1 MSFPVY
7 FDVVEDLSCLNIFGR
22 LITHGPEAFATIPF
36 LTITL
41 RLWPLALSLCFYN
54 AKIIQKVRP
63 AKFSPIKNDCFLSS
77 STLIKIAVPKFGRP
91 GNFD

>member
-63 AKFSPIKNDCFLSS
+63 AKFSPIKNACFLVL
-77 STLIKIAVPKFGRP
+77 LILVQIVDLKFGRP

>member
-7 FDVVEDLSCLNIFGR
+7 FDVVEDLSCLIIFGR
-22 LITHGPEAFATIPF
+22 LITHGPEASATIHF

-54 AKIIQKVRP
+54 AKIIQKVR
-63 AKFSPIKNDCFLSS
+63 ATKFSPL
-77 STLIKIAVPKFGRP
+77 KIAFFLVLLILVQIVDLKFGRP